1 MSELPLTPDG
11 NDTESALLSVQDL
24 NVGFWSRGHWVKAVD
39 GISIHVGQG
48 EGLAVIG
55 ESGSGKTLSMMSS
68 LALIPP
74 NPGVI
79 GGSITYNDGDDSV
92 SLLDGVEKA
101 YDWKD
106 GQCNENALTE
116 KWRQQYRRRAQFLA
130 GLRIGIIFQN
140 PISSLD
146 PLYSVG
152 ATLMESIRLRNPS
165 LSRWERHDEAVDWL
179 ERVHIQ
185 NPKGVM
191 NSYPHQLSGGMCQR
205 VMIAATLAM
214 RPRIIIADEPTTGLD
229 MTTKAQILYLLH
241 EARAKYG
248 SSLIFVTHEIGLVT
262 GLTERVVVM
271 RKGHVVDHFPTA
283 RLSDVKRE
291 AGELILPESFAEH
304 TCELLTASL
313 KLEGDEPLGDA
324 FDELHVEATE
334 EASTEKEDDSSNL
347 DDESPS
353 DLEVAE
359 AKVKEERA
367 NIEQWQV
374 KHTSEGFRGV
384 ALSTLFAGLSFG
396 LGMKW
401 YVVAPAIVLWW
412 LAVSPGL
419 KLLQTVSQERRRVAL
434 WAAGSAVLGA
444 LAGPKAL
451 TALALLTMW
460 VSSILAGHHVL
471 ESIDKHRL
479 GYPQKR
485 LALAGKWLGIVLVP
499 VVSLVV
505 LILM

>member
-1 MSELPLTPDG
+1 MSELPLSPDVK
-11 NDTESALLSVQDL
+11 DTENALLSVQDL
-24 NVGFWSRGHWVKAVD
+24 KVGFWSRGRWVNAVD

-68 LALIPP
+68 LSLIPP

-79 GGSITYNDGDDSV
+79 GGSITYKDGEDTI
-92 SLLDGVEKA
+92 SLLDGVEEA
-101 YDWKD
+101 YTWKD
-106 GQCNENALTE
+106 GRCNENPLTE

-152 ATLMESIRLRNPS
+152 GTLMESIRLRNPS

-241 EARAKYG
+241 EARTKYG

-283 RLSDVKRE
+283 RLSDVTRVN
-291 AGELILPESFAEH
+291 GELQLPDSFAEH
-304 TCELLTASL
+304 TSELLTASL

-324 FDELHVEATE
+324 FDELHLE
-334 EASTEKEDDSSNL
+334 ES
-347 DDESPS
+347 DESEESVPEGPS
-353 DLEVAE
+353 DQLKQAE

-367 NIEQWQV
+367 NIQKWQAQ
-374 KHTSEGFRGV
+374 HTWESLRGTALASVFAGV
-384 ALSTLFAGLSFG
+384 AFSV
-396 LGMKW
+396 GMTW
-401 YVVAPAIVLWW
+401 YVVLPALLLWW
-412 LAVSPGL
+412 LGVSPGW
-419 KLLQTVSQERRRVAL
+419 KALQSTSQERRRLGFFVVGL
-434 WAAGSAVLGA
+434 AVLGGVG
-444 LAGPKAL
+444 GPKVL
-451 TALALLTMW
+451 TVLALLMMW

-471 ESIDKHRL
+471 ESIHKHRL
-479 GYPQKR
+479 GYDR
-485 LALAGKWLGIVLVP
+485 ERMAWMGKWLGVVLVP
-499 VVSLVV
+499 VCSLVSLIW
-505 LILM
+505 L